1 MDDDPELTARPTGR
15 RPSRRQPFRVVVD
28 GRPRVGAG
36 ARVFDGGLPG
46 RSLLATTAAADRRRG
61 RSLRQSGVDIRAFP
75 GEGRIDIVEL
85 LEALAADGISSVLVE
100 GGGDLGWSFVS
111 SGTVDQV
118 YAFLAPKLLG

>member
-1 MDDDPELTARPTGR
+1 M
-15 RPSRRQPFRVVVD
+15 
-28 GRPRVGAG
+28 
-36 ARVFDGGLPG
+36 
-46 RSLLATTAAADRRRG
+46 
-61 RSLRQSGVDIRAFP
+61 DIRAFP

-118 YAFLAPKLLG
+118 YAFLAPTLLGGRDAVSAVGGEGFVDLAAALQLRFVRQRALGDDVLLEAVPR